1 MKRYHFHVFDGR
13 GYQWD
18 GAGLMLPDLG
28 RVVEQAEA
36 KARQV
41 IGSRPDV
48 HDWVRWKVDVRDADD
63 ITMFFYPFEEVPRR
77 MREPSG
83 ALAARSREPGLF
95 PP

>member
-13 GYQWD
+13 AYQWD

-41 IGSRPDV
+41 MGSRPDV
-48 HDWVRWKVDVRDADD
+48 HEWVRWKIDVRDADD

-77 MREPSG
+77 IREPSG
-83 ALAARSREPGLF
+83 ALAAAL
-95 PP
+95 